1 MAKSTAKDK
10 TLTKSSL
17 KVESGS
23 GSSPKY
29 TRKYDNL
36 VSFQFKIFNPLKWAM
51 LYLQRI
57 EQDRDGK
64 ITLHIPFIWYLAF
77 LLFMVGG
84 SSAMGALLTG
94 PTSYVQGQIAERM
107 LWQTM
112 PTPTPIVIIPTP
124 APLLVTKLG
133 TLKATYQVRDM
144 IPSPTP
150 ASASA
155 TESAEMAELALLT
168 KPPLRYVLL
177 TENDDLIFLTVPINL
192 SLNNLV
198 GNRVLV
204 TGYFDVFSRNLALHT
219 TDDVEVVY

>member
-1 MAKSTAKDK
+1 MAKKSAKNN

-17 KVESGS
+17 KVEGDNV
-23 GSSPKY
+23 SSPKY

-57 EQDRDGK
+57 EEDRDGK

-77 LLFMVGG
+77 LLFMIGG
-84 SSAMGALLTG
+84 SSAVGALITG
-94 PTSYVQGQIAERM
+94 PTSYIQGQVAERM
-107 LWQTM
+107 RWQLM

-133 TLKATYQVRDM
+133 TLKATYQVKGM

-150 ASASA
+150 VPGNAS
-155 TESAEMAELALLT
+155 ESAKIAEFALLT
-168 KPPLRYVLL
+168 NPPLRYVLIM
-177 TENDDLIFLTVPINL
+177 ENNDLIFLKVPINL

-204 TGYFDVFSRNLALHT
+204 TGYLDVSSRNLALNT